1 MSEARDSTAGF
12 VGLGM
17 MGSPMAENILKA
29 GHPLV
34 AYDIDPEK
42 NARIAGL
49 GAQIASGPAEVAR
62 RARIVVSM
70 VDTTLQAEEV
80 IIGRGGFIE
89 GAQPGDVV
97 VSMSTI
103 DPVALKRMYGILASK
118 GVDLI
123 DGPVSGMEKGAR
135 TGTLKAFVGGEAS
148 ALEKARPVL
157 GAMASEIVHL
167 GSIGQGTVM
176 KLVNNMM
183 CQVGWVVAAEA
194 LVLGAKAGLDPQTM
208 FEMIS
213 NATGNSVAF
222 QYLAPRAIARDFAGI
237 RLDITFKDMELQTQL
252 AKSLGVP
259 LLLGNMA
266 QQVYQVARA
275 AGLGSEDGVAIV
287 KVYEQM
293 AGASLAAKK

>member
-1 MSEARDSTAGF
+1 MSEARDTTAGF

-123 DGPVSGMEKGAR
+123 DAPVSGMEKGAR

-266 QQVYQVARA
+266 QQVYQMARA

-293 AGASLAAKK
+293 AGTSLAAKK